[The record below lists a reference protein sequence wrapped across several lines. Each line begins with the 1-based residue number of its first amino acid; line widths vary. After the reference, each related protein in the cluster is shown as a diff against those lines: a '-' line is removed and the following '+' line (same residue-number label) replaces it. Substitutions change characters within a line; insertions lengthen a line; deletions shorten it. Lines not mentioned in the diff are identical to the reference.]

1 LGFAQGEGGKSPSLL
16 FFLKKLCILVLY
28 TCFIYSF
35 IMTKKADLKRGF
47 TLIESLLAIGVLIV
61 GILSA
66 FILVVRSL
74 SNIPLIQSRLVAAN
88 LAQEGIEL
96 VRQKRDTNNLIGVDW
111 KTGFDLSCICSDD
124 PNVVLD
130 SGCYYMTD
138 TENRTL
144 SRYSGEY
151 LRLEEV
157 SKNSWKYN
165 YNPSGTEY
173 PYFIQRKIEICF
185 VPRNLDG
192 GFNEMRVKAFL
203 YWKVKKNNFS
213 LIVEDHL
220 FNYFSA
226 DNF

>member
-1 LGFAQGEGGKSPSLL
+1 
-16 FFLKKLCILVLY
+16 
-28 TCFIYSF
+28 
-35 IMTKKADLKRGF
+35 MTKKEGFKTGF

-74 SNIPLIQSRLVAAN
+74 SNIPLIQSRLIVAN

-96 VRQKRDTNNLIGVDW
+96 VRQKRDTNNLVGVDW
-111 KTGFDLSCICSDD
+111 NTGFDTSCICSDD
-124 PNVVLD
+124 PNIILY
-130 SGCYYMTD
+130 SGCYHEID
-138 TENRTL
+138 SGNRVL
-144 SRYSGEY
+144 NQYSGEY
-151 LRLEEV
+151 LRSEEV

-165 YNPSGTEY
+165 YNLSGSEY

-185 VPRNLDG
+185 VPRNIES

-203 YWKVKKNNFS
+203 YWRVKKNNYS

-220 FNYFSA
+220 FNYFSS